1 MTKKLFYLLV
11 FLFSIPNI
19 NFAQQPTDSIQKTKK
34 TPPEIEKVYLHTDN
48 NYYTIGESLWY
59 KAYSVYAYTNQL
71 FDHSKILYVELLS
84 PESKIISRNIT
95 NLEGGLGHGDFILA
109 DSLGIK
115 PGTYQLRAYTNWMR
129 NYGDD
134 FIFKKE
140 IQIITPNKENAIL
153 PKENGNSKTVEKSKK
168 DNSKVENTA
177 SVLIDFS

>member
-11 FLFSIPNI
+11 FFFSISTNI
-19 NFAQQPTDSIQKTKK
+19 FAQQPTDSIQKTKT

-48 NYYTIGESLWY
+48 SYYTVGESLWY

-109 DSLGIK
+109 DSLGVK

-134 FIFKKE
+134 FIFKK
-140 IQIITPNKENAIL
+140 
-153 PKENGNSKTVEKSKK
+153 KSKLLLLAK
-168 DNSKVENTA
+168 KMTTQKQ
-177 SVLIDFS
+177 

>member
-1 MTKKLFYLLV
+1 MFILILFLGISTK
-11 FLFSIPNI
+11 NT
-19 NFAQQPTDSIQKTKK
+19 AQVPTDTIQKTKT

-48 NYYTIGESLWY
+48 NYYTVGESLWY

-71 FDHSKILYVELLS
+71 FDHSKILYVELIS

-95 NLEGGLGHGDFILA
+95 NLEGGLGHGDFVLA
-109 DSLGIK
+109 DSLGVK

-134 FIFKKE
+134 FVFKKE

-153 PKENGNSKTVEKSKK
+153 SKENN
-168 DNSKVENTA
+168 NT
-177 SVLIDFS
+177 